1 MRPLP
6 IRSRRSRPTLPSQMD
21 LVRLRFVCSVLAALF
36 VPVVLAAAPGW
47 AVRDAQAQVPVV
59 DPSHTPTAPTPAGDP
74 AAPSLPPPPV
84 VVEPARS
91 IAEPSGSASVSPQP
105 ATALVRTLSSER
117 VLVDQLAGGPNRG
130 AWGVSLQGGFPFFGL
145 RALYGVAPGLAP
157 LVEVETALGRRFTL
171 GAGLSL
177 AWVRRTHLRL
187 SGEVVLGWLLQE
199 TELPRRGPSGELRLR
214 LGIPTRRVMPYL
226 IVGTRH
232 AFLPSRTRIDRESG
246 VETRWSV
253 RHEWTP
259 TASLGLGI
267 HIHRRVGLDL
277 GADYAWV
284 DAPQSVAI
292 PGFHLGL
299 HVGGGR

>member
-1 MRPLP
+1 M
-6 IRSRRSRPTLPSQMD
+6 
-21 LVRLRFVCSVLAALF
+21 
-36 VPVVLAAAPGW
+36 
-47 AVRDAQAQVPVV
+47 
-59 DPSHTPTAPTPAGDP
+59 
-74 AAPSLPPPPV
+74 
-84 VVEPARS
+84 
-91 IAEPSGSASVSPQP
+91 
-105 ATALVRTLSSER
+105 
-117 VLVDQLAGGPNRG
+117 
-130 AWGVSLQGGFPFFGL
+130 SLQGGFPFFGL

-157 LVEVETALGRRFTL
+157 LVEVETALGRRFNL

-187 SGEVVLGWLLQE
+187 SGEAILGWLLQE

-214 LGIPTRRVMPYL
+214 LAIPTRWVMPYL

-259 TASLGLGI
+259 AASLGLGI